1 MQAKTCYTSVNQ
13 IVKEVLNRYF
23 ANRVSWNDRQDY
35 QNDIMEKIITK
46 GLAHDQNKGSLKT
59 LVYSIVNNHVI
70 DQERKRKNRKV
81 TYKDDLSYYDAP
93 SDEFGIQKKVELE
106 ECYTI
111 FHELLASESE
121 LNQAVMNLFYF
132 QNFSNKELARHLE
145 VPEDGLTMRRK
156 RIKARMKKNWENRSS
171 KE

>member
-1 MQAKTCYTSVNQ
+1 MQTKTCYTSVNQ

-81 TYKDDLSYYDAP
+81 TYKDDLSY
-93 SDEFGIQKKVELE
+93 F
-106 ECYTI
+106 I
-111 FHELLASESE
+111 FKIFQIRSLL
-121 LNQAVMNLFYF
+121 V
-132 QNFSNKELARHLE
+132 
-145 VPEDGLTMRRK
+145 
-156 RIKARMKKNWENRSS
+156 I
-171 KE
+171 